1 MTESAVTGV
10 GEELLRAREACG
22 LEITRAREACGLE
35 ITDVAQQLK
44 FAPRQLEALEQERF
58 DLLPGATIA
67 RGMVR
72 NYARLLKLDPEPLI
86 QRMADRLDAPD
97 SNRLAER
104 FSQPVPF
111 SDGARRATFIYIGL
125 SLGILALV
133 GGVAYEWRHERT
145 PGQEAAAGFAPPLEP
160 RTPPIAAQ
168 PAVAAPAPL
177 PPIAMTQS
185 SASLDPQE
193 HPAAAPARPA
203 ATGPNRLVVR
213 CEEEAWLEVRD
224 SAGRVLVSSLQPAGA
239 ERVLR
244 TRPPLTLVIG
254 NASHVQVTFND
265 RPIDLRP
272 HTRVEVAR
280 LTVP

>member
-10 GEELLRAREACG
+10 GEELL
-22 LEITRAREACGLE
+22 RAREACGLE

-97 SNRLAER
+97 SNRLAAR

-133 GGVAYEWRHERT
+133 GGVVYEWRHERSL
-145 PGQEAAAGFAPPLEP
+145 PQEAAAHSAPSLET
-160 RTPPIAAQ
+160 RTPSIAAQ
-168 PAVAAPAPL
+168 PALATPAPL
-177 PPIAMTQS
+177 PPIAMTQP

-193 HPAAAPARPA
+193 HPAAPPVKPA

-254 NASHVQVTFND
+254 NASRVQVTFND
-265 RPIDLRP
+265 RPIDLKP
-272 HTRVEVAR
+272 HTRAEVAR

>member
-1 MTESAVTGV
+1 LTESSVTGV
-10 GEELLRAREACG
+10 GEELLRARQ
-22 LEITRAREACGLE
+22 ACGLE

-67 RGMVR
+67 RGMLR

-111 SDGARRATFIYIGL
+111 SDGARRATFIYFGL
-125 SLGILALV
+125 SLGMGILALV
-133 GGVAYEWRHERT
+133 GGLVYEWRHERT
-145 PGQEAAAGFAPPLEP
+145 PPQEAAASSAPSPEP
-160 RTPPIAAQ
+160 RTSPIAAQ
-168 PAVAAPAPL
+168 PAVAAPAEL
-177 PPIAMTQS
+177 PPLAMTQP

-193 HPAAAPARPA
+193 HPAAPPAKPV
-203 ATGPNRLVVR
+203 ATGPSRLVVR

-224 SAGRVLVSSLQPAGA
+224 SAGRVLVSSLQPAGT

-254 NASHVQVTFND
+254 NAWHVQVTFND
-265 RPIDLRP
+265 RPIDLKP

>member
-10 GEELLRAREACG
+10 GEELLRARQ
-22 LEITRAREACGLE
+22 ACGLE
-35 ITDVAQQLK
+35 ITDIAQQLK

-133 GGVAYEWRHERT
+133 GGVVYEWRHERT
-145 PGQEAAAGFAPPLEP
+145 PPQEAAASSAPPLEP

-168 PAVAAPAPL
+168 PAPAPL
-177 PPIAMTQS
+177 PPIAMTQP

-193 HPAAAPARPA
+193 HPAAPPARPV

-244 TRPPLTLVIG
+244 TRPPLALVIG

-265 RPIDLRP
+265 RPIDLKP

>member
-1 MTESAVTGV
+1 LTESAVTGV
-10 GEELLRAREACG
+10 GEELL
-22 LEITRAREACGLE
+22 RAREACGLE

-145 PGQEAAAGFAPPLEP
+145 APQEAAASPAPPLEP
-160 RTPPIAAQ
+160 PPIAAQ
-168 PAVAAPAPL
+168 PVLAVPAPL
-177 PPIAMTQS
+177 PPIALTQP

-193 HPAAAPARPA
+193 HPAAVPAKPP

-254 NASHVQVTFND
+254 NASHVQVTFNG
-265 RPIDLRP
+265 RPIDLQP

>member
-1 MTESAVTGV
+1 LTESAVTGV
-10 GEELLRAREACG
+10 GEELL
-22 LEITRAREACGLE
+22 RAREACGLE

-86 QRMADRLDAPD
+86 QRMAERLDAPD
-97 SNRLAER
+97 ANRLAER

-111 SDGARRATFIYIGL
+111 SDGARRATFIYIGV

-133 GGVAYEWRHERT
+133 GGVVYEWRHERT
-145 PGQEAAAGFAPPLEP
+145 PPQAAAASSAPPLEP
-160 RTPPIAAQ
+160 RTPPIALQ
-168 PAVAAPAPL
+168 PVLAAPAPL
-177 PPIAMTQS
+177 PPVAMTQP
-185 SASLDPQE
+185 SASLDPPE
-193 HPAAAPARPA
+193 HPAAAPAKPA

-213 CEEEAWLEVRD
+213 CEEQAWLEVRD

-244 TRPPLTLVIG
+244 TRPPLALVIG
-254 NASHVQVTFND
+254 NASHVQVTFNN
-265 RPIDLRP
+265 RPIDLKP

>member
-1 MTESAVTGV
+1 MTESSVTGV
-10 GEELLRAREACG
+10 GEELLRARQ
-22 LEITRAREACGLE
+22 ACGLE

-67 RGMVR
+67 RGMLR

-111 SDGARRATFIYIGL
+111 SDGARRATFIYFGL

-133 GGVAYEWRHERT
+133 GGLAYEWRHERT
-145 PGQEAAAGFAPPLEP
+145 PPQEAAASPAPPAEP
-160 RTPPIAAQ
+160 PLSPIAAQ
-168 PAVAAPAPL
+168 PEPVVAAPAAL
-177 PPIAMTQS
+177 PPLAMTQAP
-185 SASLDPQE
+185 ASLDPQE
-193 HPAAAPARPA
+193 HPGAAPAKPV
-203 ATGPNRLVVR
+203 ATGPHHLVVR

-224 SAGRVLVSSLQPAGA
+224 SAGRVLVSSLQPAGT

-254 NASHVQVTFND
+254 NAWHVQVTFND
-265 RPIDLRP
+265 RPIDLKP

>member
-1 MTESAVTGV
+1 LTESAVTGV
-10 GEELLRAREACG
+10 GEELLRARQ
-22 LEITRAREACGLE
+22 ACGLE

-67 RGMVR
+67 RGMLR

-111 SDGARRATFIYIGL
+111 SDGARRATFVYIGL

-133 GGVAYEWRHERT
+133 GGVVYEWRHERT
-145 PGQEAAAGFAPPLEP
+145 PPQEAAASPAPPPEP
-160 RTPPIAAQ
+160 PAQPIAAQ
-168 PAVAAPAPL
+168 PIAVTEP
-177 PPIAMTQS
+177 S
-185 SASLDPQE
+185 VSLDPQE
-193 HPAAAPARPA
+193 HPAAVPAKPL

-224 SAGRVLVSSLQPAGA
+224 GAGRVLVSSLQPAGA

-265 RPIDLRP
+265 RPIDLKP

>member
-1 MTESAVTGV
+1 LTESAVTGV
-10 GEELLRAREACG
+10 GEELLRARQ
-22 LEITRAREACGLE
+22 ACGLE

-67 RGMVR
+67 RGMLR

-97 SNRLAER
+97 SDRLAER
-104 FSQPVPF
+104 YSQPVPF

-125 SLGILALV
+125 SLGILALA
-133 GGVAYEWRHERT
+133 GGVVYEWRQERT
-145 PGQEAAAGFAPPLEP
+145 PPQEAAASPAPPLEP

-168 PAVAAPAPL
+168 SAVAAPAPL
-177 PPIAMTQS
+177 PPIAMAQPP
-185 SASLDPQE
+185 ASLDPQE

-254 NASHVQVTFND
+254 NALHVRVTFND
-265 RPIDLRP
+265 RPIDLKP

>member
-1 MTESAVTGV
+1 LTESAVTGV
-10 GEELLRAREACG
+10 GEELL
-22 LEITRAREACGLE
+22 RAREACGLE

-111 SDGARRATFIYIGL
+111 SDGARRASFIYIGV

-133 GGVAYEWRHERT
+133 GGVVYEWRHERT
-145 PGQEAAAGFAPPLEP
+145 PAPEAAASSAPPLEP
-160 RTPPIAAQ
+160 PPIAAQ
-168 PAVAAPAPL
+168 PAVATPAPP
-177 PPIAMTQS
+177 PPIAMTQP

-193 HPAAAPARPA
+193 HPAAPPAKPA

-213 CEEEAWLEVRD
+213 CEEEAWLEVSD
-224 SAGRVLVSSLQPAGA
+224 GAGRVLVSSLQPAGA

-254 NASHVQVTFND
+254 NASRVKVTFND
-265 RPIDLRP
+265 RPIDLLP
-272 HTRVEVAR
+272 HTRAEVAR

>member
-1 MTESAVTGV
+1 LTESAVTGV
-10 GEELLRAREACG
+10 GEELLRARQ
-22 LEITRAREACGLE
+22 ACGLE

-67 RGMVR
+67 RGMLR

-111 SDGARRATFIYIGL
+111 SDGARRATFVYIGL
-125 SLGILALV
+125 SLGILALA
-133 GGVAYEWRHERT
+133 GGVVYEWRHERT
-145 PGQEAAAGFAPPLEP
+145 SPQEAAASPPPPEPPAPPL
-160 RTPPIAAQ
+160 AAQ
-168 PAVAAPAPL
+168 AAVAAPATA
-177 PPIAMTQS
+177 PPIAMTQP
-185 SASLDPQE
+185 SALLDPQE
-193 HPAAAPARPA
+193 HPAAPPAKPV

-224 SAGRVLVSSLQPAGA
+224 SIGRVLVSSLQPAGA

-265 RPIDLRP
+265 QQIDLKP

>member
-1 MTESAVTGV
+1 LTESAVTGV
-10 GEELLRAREACG
+10 GEELL
-22 LEITRAREACGLE
+22 RAREACGLE

-133 GGVAYEWRHERT
+133 GGVVYEWRHERT
-145 PGQEAAAGFAPPLEP
+145 PPQEAAASSAPPLEP

-168 PAVAAPAPL
+168 PALAVPAALPPVAMTQPSASAAPAK
-177 PPIAMTQS
+177 
-185 SASLDPQE
+185 
-193 HPAAAPARPA
+193 PA

-254 NASHVQVTFND
+254 NASHVQVTFNG
-265 RPIDLRP
+265 RPIDLQP

>member
-1 MTESAVTGV
+1 LTESAVTGV
-10 GEELLRAREACG
+10 GEELL
-22 LEITRAREACGLE
+22 RAREACGLE

-72 NYARLLKLDPEPLI
+72 NYARLLNLDPEPLI

-97 SNRLAER
+97 SNRLAAR

-111 SDGARRATFIYIGL
+111 SDGARRATFIYVGV

-133 GGVAYEWRHERT
+133 GGVVYEWRHERT
-145 PGQEAAAGFAPPLEP
+145 PPQEAAASSAPSLEP
-160 RTPPIAAQ
+160 RAPTIALQ
-168 PAVAAPAPL
+168 PVLAAPAPL
-177 PPIAMTQS
+177 PPVAITQP

-193 HPAAAPARPA
+193 HPAAVPARPA

-213 CEEEAWLEVRD
+213 CEEQAWLEVRD
-224 SAGRVLVSSLQPAGA
+224 SAGRALVSSLQPAGA

-244 TRPPLTLVIG
+244 TRPPLALVIG
-254 NASHVQVTFND
+254 NASHVQVTFNN
-265 RPIDLRP
+265 RPIDLKP
-272 HTRVEVAR
+272 HTRAEVAR

>member
-1 MTESAVTGV
+1 MTESSVTGV
-10 GEELLRAREACG
+10 GEELLRARQ
-22 LEITRAREACGLE
+22 ACGLE

-111 SDGARRATFIYIGL
+111 SDGARRATFIYLGL

-133 GGVAYEWRHERT
+133 GGVVYEWRHERT
-145 PGQEAAAGFAPPLEP
+145 PPQEAAASPAPPL
-160 RTPPIAAQ
+160 
-168 PAVAAPAPL
+168 
-177 PPIAMTQS
+177 AMTQPP
-185 SASLDPQE
+185 ASLDAQE
-193 HPAAAPARPA
+193 HPAVAPAKPV

-224 SAGRVLVSSLQPAGA
+224 SAGRVLVSSLQPAGT

-254 NASHVQVTFND
+254 NAWHVQVTFND
-265 RPIDLRP
+265 RPIDLKP

>member
-1 MTESAVTGV
+1 MTESSVTGV
-10 GEELLRAREACG
+10 GEELLRARQ
-22 LEITRAREACGLE
+22 ACGLE

-67 RGMVR
+67 RGMLR

-111 SDGARRATFIYIGL
+111 SDGARRATFIYFGL

-133 GGVAYEWRHERT
+133 GGLVYEWRHERT
-145 PGQEAAAGFAPPLEP
+145 PPQEAAASSAPSPEP
-160 RTPPIAAQ
+160 RTSPIAAQ
-168 PAVAAPAPL
+168 PAVAAPAEL
-177 PPIAMTQS
+177 PPLAMTQP

-193 HPAAAPARPA
+193 HPAAAPAKPV

-224 SAGRVLVSSLQPAGA
+224 SAGRVLVSSLQPAGT

-254 NASHVQVTFND
+254 NAWHVQVTFND
-265 RPIDLRP
+265 RPIDLKP